1 MAEACGM
8 KGVNVASALRSRHV
22 KSRAINMNISWSGDL
37 HITDKNNNEV
47 TPGML
52 SGGGMNTEPH

>member
-1 MAEACGM
+1 M
-8 KGVNVASALRSRHV
+8 KGANVAPALRSRHV

-52 SGGGMNTEPH
+52 SGEGMNTEPH